1 MLASFRRVFDELFS
15 ELGWQVMGDLGEL
28 LGELFGELLCESDE
42 FWGELGY
49 WKSYWAIWAYR

>member
-1 MLASFRRVFDELFS
+1 
-15 ELGWQVMGDLGEL
+15 MGDLGEL